1 MPYSWVN
8 QACGKK
14 VIINNNIE
22 QFTDVIGRFSFDF
35 TVIVTWITKTG
46 AQPQQLYC
54 AIPQHYVLVLA
65 FVIAGFYDVENGF
78 IMFSFLISMVS
89 IQDFFPLSGFNENDV
104 LKCFN
109 IKTFD
114 QSCVMQSKWFLFH
127 KCLKKPVQSS
137 SRLLF
142 FLSCIYF
149 STISTWFLNG
159 M

>member
-1 MPYSWVN
+1 MLVEGTGAI
-8 QACGKK
+8 QLGKSSIWK
-14 VIINNNIE
+14 KKLNNTIE

-109 IKTFD
+109 IKTFA
-114 QSCVMQSKWFLFH
+114 QSCVMQSKWFLFQQSSTNVW
-127 KCLKKPVQSS
+127 KKPVQSS
-137 SRLLF
+137 SRL
-142 FLSCIYF
+142 
-149 STISTWFLNG
+149 
-159 M
+159 